1 MKNIKEIAK
10 IFNSFK
16 DEKEIYKFLKEL
28 FTEAELMD
36 LSKRW
41 QILKMLSEDCTQRE
55 IATELKVSLCKVT
68 RGAKI
73 MKNKNAIVTKYLQ
86 KGK

>member
-1 MKNIKEIAK
+1 MKNIKEISR
-10 IFNSFK
+10 IINGFK
-16 DEKEIYKFLKEL
+16 EDKEVYHFLKEL

-41 QILKMLSEDCTQRE
+41 CILKMLNSGCTQRE
-55 IATELKVSLCKVT
+55 IANELKVSLCKVT

-73 MKNKNAIVTKYLQ
+73 MKNKNATVTKIL
-86 KGK
+86 KRVK

>member
-1 MKNIKEIAK
+1 MKNIKEISK
-10 IFNSFK
+10 IINGFK
-16 DEKEIYKFLKEL
+16 EDKEVYHFLKEL

-41 QILKMLSEDCTQRE
+41 SILKMLNNGCTQRE
-55 IATELKVSLCKVT
+55 IANELKVSLCKVT

-73 MKNKNAIVTKYLQ
+73 MKNKNATVTKIL
-86 KGK
+86 KRGK

>member
-1 MKNIKEIAK
+1 MKNIKEISN
-10 IFNSFK
+10 IISSFN
-16 DEKEIYKFLKEL
+16 DEKEIYRFLKEL

-41 QILKMLSEDCTQRE
+41 EILKMLNDGHTQRD
-55 IATELKVSLCKVT
+55 IASELKVSLCKVT

-73 MKNKNAIVTKYLQ
+73 MKNKNAISTKYL
-86 KGK
+86 KK

>member
-1 MKNIKEIAK
+1 MKNIKEISN
-10 IFNSFK
+10 IISSFN
-16 DEKEIYKFLKEL
+16 DEKEIYRFLKEL

-41 QILKMLSEDCTQRE
+41 EILKMLNDGYTQRD
-55 IATELKVSLCKVT
+55 IASELKVSLCKVT

-73 MKNKNAIVTKYLQ
+73 MKNKNAISTKYL
-86 KGK
+86 KK

>member
-1 MKNIKEIAK
+1 MNNVKEISN
-10 IFNSFK
+10 IISSFN
-16 DEKEIYKFLKEL
+16 DEKEVYRFLKEL

-41 QILKMLSEDCTQRE
+41 EILKMLNDGHTQRD
-55 IATELKVSLCKVT
+55 IAFELKVSLCKVT

-73 MKNKNAIVTKYLQ
+73 MKNKNAISTKYL
-86 KGK
+86 KK

>member
-1 MKNIKEIAK
+1 MKNIKEISN
-10 IFNSFK
+10 IISSFN
-16 DEKEIYKFLKEL
+16 DEKEIYHFLKEL

-41 QILKMLSEDCTQRE
+41 EILKMLNDGHTQRD
-55 IATELKVSLCKVT
+55 IASELKVSLCKVT

-73 MKNKNAIVTKYLQ
+73 MKNKNAISTKYL
-86 KGK
+86 KK